1 MCRPGSIQRS
11 MSVPD
16 LRVHLDGPE
25 AQPGPQGPQNPNP
38 PQVSRSLQALD
49 PAVRNAVDNG
59 MPPNLNPGNG
69 QGQQFAVQHE
79 VGEGRDW
86 DMASAEGMLETAQ
99 KALANIK
106 STLAAEQKF
115 ADFSADV
122 TRVVGEAVAGRPR
135 GDVPTGKLAE
145 GVTEL
150 KEILHD
156 LQAARTALTAA
167 VKDGSGPDDPREGL
181 AQILKTL
188 RVFRYEMQVELA
200 RRGHAAGRMDLY
212 EGALREIQHA
222 FTFWVGSK
230 VSETF
235 ARVMQLE
242 ARLDATVAGIRTRLG
257 EIQPGAQVPAPPPE
271 LKLANVA
278 GGVLELSHLTNDQIR
293 DFQDADASTA
303 SLRDIVGE
311 IAIKGGS
318 RKVEFN
324 AGVGALV
331 GLGFSAA
338 FTAGVRAGARFR
350 VVGEIEAP
358 GKGRPISVTFRIAGG
373 LEGKVGVVLGPGSE
387 LSGTKAEGR
396 AGGEISHFTTRSYA
410 TADDL
415 ILDARRC

>member
-1 MCRPGSIQRS
+1 M
-11 MSVPD
+11 
-16 LRVHLDGPE
+16 
-25 AQPGPQGPQNPNP
+25 
-38 PQVSRSLQALD
+38 
-49 PAVRNAVDNG
+49 
-59 MPPNLNPGNG
+59 
-69 QGQQFAVQHE
+69 
-79 VGEGRDW
+79 
-86 DMASAEGMLETAQ
+86 
-99 KALANIK
+99 
-106 STLAAEQKF
+106 
-115 ADFSADV
+115 
-122 TRVVGEAVAGRPR
+122 
-135 GDVPTGKLAE
+135 
-145 GVTEL
+145 
-150 KEILHD
+150 
-156 LQAARTALTAA
+156 
-167 VKDGSGPDDPREGL
+167 
-181 AQILKTL
+181 
-188 RVFRYEMQVELA
+188 
-200 RRGHAAGRMDLY
+200 
-212 EGALREIQHA
+212 
-222 FTFWVGSK
+222 
-230 VSETF
+230 
-235 ARVMQLE
+235 
-242 ARLDATVAGIRTRLG
+242 
-257 EIQPGAQVPAPPPE
+257 
-271 LKLANVA
+271 A

-415 ILDARRC
+415 ILDARRCQLATCVTVGGLFLSSLKFLGRGIGTLGTKFFRWLGRKSGEVKQDNAQYLQTLKDRGVAGALDALLAKRANPVIVAERKGWNVRGQAQGKIGADFGGIVEAGISGGSSIERDFKVDSRAFAPAARVIRAAKDETALSALALPEPDSGFTRPVVHVTGAPVAQALENGFEDAVREAKEASKRGIVFADKAGFARAAYKIRNLMLATELAARNGTITRGQADRLLARYSNPDVKFPPDIYRTYFMAGAGAAKPA